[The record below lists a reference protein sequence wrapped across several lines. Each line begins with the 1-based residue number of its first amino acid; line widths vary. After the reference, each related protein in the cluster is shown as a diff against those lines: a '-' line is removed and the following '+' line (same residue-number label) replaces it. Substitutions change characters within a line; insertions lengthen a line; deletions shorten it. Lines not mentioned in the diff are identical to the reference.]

1 MERFGLPPQAADE
14 GRDDDDDDDG
24 EEEEEEEAIC
34 CSTPACSGPAFAV
47 LLTQAQLA
55 LSAPHKYV
63 LSDSPS
69 PKSYI

>member
-14 GRDDDDDDDG
+14 GGDDDDDDDDK
-24 EEEEEEEAIC
+24 EEEEAIC
-34 CSTPACSGPAFAV
+34 CSTPACAGPAFV
-47 LLTQAQLA
+47 VWLTQAQLA

-69 PKSYI
+69 PKNYI